1 LGFLKNFYFSF
12 PIQLLVMHIK
22 KHQTLLA
29 VWILLFLGA
38 AGQFGQ
44 LYGIRY
50 LFWDPEYMGS
60 VNYLG
65 FAIVG
70 AAFGGFI
77 MTWNIT
83 TYILESS
90 HFQFLASFERPFA
103 IYCLNNSLLPL
114 SFVLTYLYFAVDFQ
128 NESDKLLAKDIL
140 MLIGG
145 FLAGLLLIIFTSA
158 IYFQTTNKNIFNL
171 FNLRIKELKKI
182 RRRVT
187 LREDNR
193 WDDVRSRDDEFR
205 VDFYLTMSLGMR
217 HIRSVKH
224 YDEKML
230 RDVFRQNH
238 MNAFIIE
245 AITILVVFGLG
256 FLIDYQFF
264 RIPAVASGVL
274 FLAILISLAGVI
286 DFWFKSWKSLA
297 FVMGIFLL
305 NLIVLKFDL
314 VTYSNKAYGL
324 NYTVEPA
331 EYSYASLDA
340 LASPENVYNDRKN
353 TLDILNNWK
362 AKTGLAKPK
371 MVLLNFSGGG
381 LGAATF
387 ALSMMQHLDSA
398 LTGKLMLNTAMMTG
412 ASGGMIGATYW
423 RELYLRQLNGQINS
437 MYDTMYVHNVSKDLL
452 NITMA
457 TLVSNDIIYPLQTFK
472 IAAQTYRKDRGY
484 AFEKQLNENTDGAF
498 TKPISAYRAD
508 EKSGLI
514 PIMIYAPT
522 IINDHRRLYIS
533 AQPVSYLSR
542 PTGKDYRPRL
552 TDVDGVDF
560 QRMFGSQGADSLL
573 VSSAVRMNATYPY
586 ILPYVTLPTKPVIKV
601 MDAGLRDNFG
611 LSVSAKFAY
620 AFKDWINANTSGVV
634 FVQIRQY
641 KREREIEGY
650 ERETFITSLL
660 SPISNIYANLT
671 SVQDYEQTYL
681 LNAVSEALGGNIELV
696 TLEYNPQKKEE
707 EASLSFHLTDKEK
720 YDIIHTKN
728 DPKIQEG
735 IKRLQELLK

>member
-1 LGFLKNFYFSF
+1 MGFLKNFYFSF
-12 PIQLLVMHIK
+12 PIQLIVMHIK
-22 KHQTLLA
+22 KHQVLLL
-29 VWILLFLGA
+29 VWIMLFLGA

-50 LFWDPEYMGS
+50 LFWDPEYLGS

-103 IYCLNNSLLPL
+103 IYCLNNSIIPL

-128 NESDKLLAKDIL
+128 NATDKLLAKDIL

-145 FLAGLLLIIFTSA
+145 FLAGLLLVIFTSA

-193 WDDVRSRDDEFR
+193 WDDMRAREDEFR

-238 MNAFIIE
+238 TNAFIIE
-245 AITILVVFGLG
+245 IVTILIVFGLG
-256 FLIDYQFF
+256 FLIDYEFF

-274 FLAILISLAGVI
+274 FLAILISFAGVI

-297 FVMGIFLL
+297 FIFGIFLL

-314 VTYSNKAYGL
+314 VTYSNEAYGL
-324 NYTVEPA
+324 NYKVEPA

-340 LASPENVYNDRKN
+340 LSSPENVYNDRKN

-362 AKTGLAKPK
+362 IKTGLAKPK
-371 MVLLNFSGGG
+371 MVVLNFSGGG

-387 ALSMMQHLDSA
+387 AMVMMQHLDSA
-398 LTGKLMLNTAMMTG
+398 LTGKLMLNTSMMTG

-423 RELYLRQLNGQINS
+423 RDLYHQQMNGKITS
-437 MYDTMYVHNVSKDLL
+437 MYDSIYVHNVSKDLL

-457 TLVSNDIIYPLQTFK
+457 TLVSNDIVYPLQKFK
-472 IAAQTYRKDRGY
+472 TAGQTYRKDRGY
-484 AFEKQLNENTDGAF
+484 AFEKQLNENTDNAF
-498 TKPISAYRAD
+498 NKPLSYYAED
-508 EKSGLI
+508 EKRAQIPMLI
-514 PIMIYAPT
+514 MAPT
-522 IINDHRRLYIS
+522 IINDHRRLYIC

-560 QRMFGSQGADSLL
+560 QRLFANQGADSLRI
-573 VSSAVRMNATYPY
+573 SSAVRMNATYPY

-601 MDAGLRDNFG
+601 MDAGMRDNFG
-611 LSVSAKFAY
+611 LSVSAKFVY

-660 SPISNIYANLT
+660 SPISNIYSNLT

-681 LNAVSEALGGNIELV
+681 LNAVSEALGGKVELV

-720 YDIIHTKN
+720 YDIINTVY
-728 DPKIQEG
+728 DPKIQAG
-735 IKRLQELLK
+735 IKRLKELLK

>member
-1 LGFLKNFYFSF
+1 MGFLKNFYFSF
-12 PIQLLVMHIK
+12 PIQLLMMHIK
-22 KHQTLLA
+22 KHQALLLA
-29 VWILLFLGA
+29 WIILFLGA

-50 LFWDPEYMGS
+50 LFWDPEYLGS
-60 VNYLG
+60 VNYIG

-103 IYCLNNSLLPL
+103 IYCLNNSIIPL

-128 NESDKLLAKDIL
+128 NATDKLLAKDIL

-193 WDDVRSRDDEFR
+193 WDDMRAREDEFR

-238 MNAFIIE
+238 TNAFIIE
-245 AITILVVFGLG
+245 MVTILIVFGLG
-256 FLIDYQFF
+256 FLIDYEFF

-297 FVMGIFLL
+297 FILGIFLL
-305 NLIVLKFDL
+305 NIIVLKFDL

-324 NYTVEPA
+324 NYNTEPA

-353 TLDILNNWK
+353 TIDILNNWK
-362 AKTGLAKPK
+362 VKTGLPKPK
-371 MVLLNFSGGG
+371 MVVLNFSGGG

-387 ALSMMQHLDSA
+387 AMVMMQHLDSA
-398 LTGKLMLNTAMMTG
+398 LTGKLMLNTSMMTG
-412 ASGGMIGATYW
+412 ASGGMIGAAYW
-423 RELYLRQLNGQINS
+423 RDLYHQQMNS
-437 MYDTMYVHNVSKDLL
+437 KIVNMYDSIYVHNVSRDLL

-457 TLVSNDIIYPLQTFK
+457 TLVSNDIVYPLQKFET
-472 IAAQTYRKDRGY
+472 AGQTYRKDRGY
-484 AFEKQLNENTDGAF
+484 AFEKQLNENTDNTF
-498 TKPISAYRAD
+498 SKPISYYAID
-508 EKSGLI
+508 EKRAQIPMLI
-514 PIMIYAPT
+514 LAPT
-522 IINDHRRLYIS
+522 IINDHRRLYIC

-560 QRMFGSQGADSLL
+560 QRLLANQGADSLL
-573 VSSAVRMNATYPY
+573 LSSAVRMNATYPY

-601 MDAGLRDNFG
+601 MDAGMRDNFG
-611 LSVSAKFAY
+611 LSTSAKFLY

-634 FVQIRQY
+634 LVQVRQY

-650 ERETFITSLL
+650 EQETFISSIFSPL
-660 SPISNIYANLT
+660 SGIYSNLT

-681 LNAVSEALGGNIELV
+681 LNAVSEALGGKVELV

-720 YDIIHTKN
+720 YDIINTVH
-728 DPKIQEG
+728 DPKIQAG

>member
-1 LGFLKNFYFSF
+1 MGFLKNFYYSF
-12 PIQLLVMHIK
+12 PIQLLMMHIK
-22 KHQTLLA
+22 KHQALLL
-29 VWILLFLGA
+29 VWIILFLGA

-50 LFWDPEYMGS
+50 LFWDPEYLGS

-103 IYCLNNSLLPL
+103 IYCLNNSIIPL
-114 SFVLTYLYFAVDFQ
+114 SFVLTYLYYAVDFQ
-128 NESDKLLAKDIL
+128 NASDKLLAKDIL

-145 FLAGLLLIIFTSA
+145 FLAGLLIIIFTSA

-193 WDDVRSRDDEFR
+193 WEEMRAKEDEFR
-205 VDFYLTMSLGMR
+205 VDFYLTMSLGLR

-245 AITILVVFGLG
+245 MVTILIVFGLG
-256 FLIDYQFF
+256 FLIDYEFF

-297 FVMGIFLL
+297 FILGIFLL
-305 NLIVLKFDL
+305 NFIVLKFDL

-324 NYTVEPA
+324 DYEMEQA

-340 LASPENVYNDRKN
+340 LSSPENVYNDRKN

-362 AKTGLAKPK
+362 QKTGLAKPK
-371 MVLLNFSGGG
+371 MVVLNFSGGG

-387 ALSMMQHLDSA
+387 AMVMMQHLDSA
-398 LTGKLMLNTAMMTG
+398 LLGKLMLNTSMMTG

-423 RELYLRQLNGQINS
+423 RDLYHQQLNGKIVS
-437 MYDTMYVHNVSKDLL
+437 MYDSIYVHNVSKDLL

-457 TLVSNDIIYPLQTFK
+457 TLVSNDIVYPLQKFET
-472 IAAQTYRKDRGY
+472 AGQTYRKDRGY
-484 AFEKQLNENTDGAF
+484 AFEKQLNENTDNAF
-498 TKPISAYRAD
+498 NKPLGYYAED
-508 EKSGLI
+508 EKRAQIPMLI
-514 PIMIYAPT
+514 FAPT
-522 IINDHRRLYIS
+522 IINDHRRLYIC
-533 AQPVSYLSR
+533 AQPVSYLCR
-542 PTGKDYRPRL
+542 PTGKDYRPRI

-560 QRMFGSQGADSLL
+560 QRMFGAQGADSLRI
-573 VSSAVRMNATYPY
+573 SSAVRMNATYPY
-586 ILPYVTLPTKPVIKV
+586 ILPYVTLPTQPVVKV
-601 MDAGLRDNFG
+601 MDAGMRDNFG
-611 LSVSAKFAY
+611 LSTSAKFLY

-634 FVQIRQY
+634 LVQIRQY

-660 SPISNIYANLT
+660 SPISNIYSNLT

-681 LNAVSEALGGNIELV
+681 LNAVSEALGGKVELV

-720 YDIIHTKN
+720 NDIINTVN
-728 DPKIQEG
+728 DPKIQDG
-735 IKRLQELLK
+735 VSRLKELLK

>member
-1 LGFLKNFYFSF
+1 MGFLKNFYYSF
-12 PIQLLVMHIK
+12 PIQLLMMHIK

-70 AAFGGFI
+70 AAIGGFI

-103 IYCLNNSLLPL
+103 IYCLNNSIIPL

-128 NESDKLLAKDIL
+128 NASDKLLAKDIL

-145 FLAGLLLIIFTSA
+145 FLAGLLVIIFTSA

-193 WDDVRSRDDEFR
+193 WDDMRAREDEFR

-256 FLIDYQFF
+256 FLIDYEFF

-297 FVMGIFLL
+297 FIMGIFIL

-314 VTYSNKAYGL
+314 VTYSNRAYGL
-324 NYTVEPA
+324 NYTTEPA
-331 EYSYASLDA
+331 EYSYANLDA
-340 LASPENVYNDRKN
+340 LSSPENVYNDRKN
-353 TLDILNNWK
+353 TIEILNNWK
-362 AKTGLAKPK
+362 RKTGLAKPK
-371 MVLLNFSGGG
+371 MVILNFSGGG

-387 ALSMMQHLDSA
+387 AVVMMQHMDSA
-398 LTGKLMLNTAMMTG
+398 LNGKLMLNTAMMTG
-412 ASGGMIGATYW
+412 ASGGMIGAAYW
-423 RELYLRQLNGQINS
+423 RELYLRQLHGQISS
-437 MYDTMYVHNVSKDLL
+437 MYDSTYVHNVSKDLL

-472 IAAQTYRKDRGY
+472 VGSQTYRKDRGY
-484 AFEKQLNENTDGAF
+484 AFEKQLNENTDSAFSKTLGA
-498 TKPISAYRAD
+498 YVDD
-508 EKSGLI
+508 EKNATI
-514 PIMIYAPT
+514 PMMIFAPT
-522 IINDHRRLYIS
+522 IINDHRRLYIC
-533 AQPVSYLSR
+533 AQPVSYLTR

-560 QRMFGSQGADSLL
+560 QRMFGKQGGDSLRL
-573 VSSAVRMNATYPY
+573 SSAVRMNATYPY

-611 LSVSAKFAY
+611 LSTSAKFAY
-620 AFKDWINANTSGVV
+620 AFKDWINANTAGVV
-634 FVQIRQY
+634 FVQVRQY

-681 LNAVSEALGGNIELV
+681 LNAVSEALGGKVELI

-720 YDIIHTKN
+720 YDIIRTKN
-728 DPKIQEG
+728 DPKIKEG
-735 IKRLQELLK
+735 IKKLQELLK

>member
-1 LGFLKNFYFSF
+1 MGFLKNFYYSF
-12 PIQLLVMHIK
+12 PIQLLVMHVK
-22 KHQTLLA
+22 KHQVLLL
-29 VWILLFLGA
+29 VWIMLFLGA

-50 LFWDPEYMGS
+50 LFWDPEYLGS
-60 VNYLG
+60 VNYIG

-103 IYCLNNSLLPL
+103 IYCLNNSIIPL

-128 NESDKLLAKDIL
+128 NASDKLLAKDIL

-145 FLAGLLLIIFTSA
+145 FLAGLLIIIFTSA

-193 WDDVRSRDDEFR
+193 WDDMRSREDEFR
-205 VDFYLTMSLGMR
+205 VDFYLTMSLGLR

-245 AITILVVFGLG
+245 MVTILIVFGLG

-297 FVMGIFLL
+297 FILGIFLL
-305 NLIVLKFDL
+305 NFIVLKFDL

-324 NYTVEPA
+324 DYDKEQA

-340 LASPENVYNDRKN
+340 LSSPENVYNDRKN

-362 AKTGLAKPK
+362 QKTGLAKPK
-371 MVLLNFSGGG
+371 MVVLNFSGGG

-387 ALSMMQHLDSA
+387 AMVMMQHLDSA
-398 LTGKLMLNTAMMTG
+398 LVGKLMLNTSMMTG

-423 RELYLRQLNGQINS
+423 RDLYHQQLNGKIVN
-437 MYDTMYVHNVSKDLL
+437 MYDSIYVHNVSKDLL

-457 TLVSNDIIYPLQTFK
+457 TLVSNDIVYPLQKFET
-472 IAAQTYRKDRGY
+472 AGQTYRKDRGY
-484 AFEKQLNENTDGAF
+484 AFEKQLNENTDNAF
-498 TKPISAYRAD
+498 NKPLSYYAED
-508 EKSGLI
+508 EKRAQIPMLI
-514 PIMIYAPT
+514 FAPT
-522 IINDHRRLYIS
+522 IINDHRRLYICS
-533 AQPVSYLSR
+533 QPVSYLSR
-542 PTGKDYRPRL
+542 PTGKDYRPRI

-560 QRMFGSQGADSLL
+560 QRMFGQQGADSLRI
-573 VSSAVRMNATYPY
+573 SSAVRMNATYPY
-586 ILPYVTLPTKPVIKV
+586 ILPYVTLPTEPVIKV
-601 MDAGLRDNFG
+601 MDAGMRDNFG
-611 LSVSAKFAY
+611 LSTSAKFLY
-620 AFKDWINANTSGVV
+620 AFRDWINANTSGVV
-634 FVQIRQY
+634 LVQIRQY
-641 KREREIEGY
+641 KRERDIEGY
-650 ERETFITSLL
+650 ERETFLTSLL
-660 SPISNIYANLT
+660 SPISNIYSNLT

-681 LNAVSEALGGNIELV
+681 LNAVSEALGGKVELV

-720 YDIIHTKN
+720 NDIINTVH

-735 IKRLQELLK
+735 ISRLKELLK

>member
-1 LGFLKNFYFSF
+1 MGFLKNFYYSF
-12 PIQLLVMHIK
+12 PIQLLMMHVK
-22 KHQTLLA
+22 KHQALLL
-29 VWILLFLGA
+29 VWIMLFLGA

-50 LFWDPEYMGS
+50 LFWDPEYLGS
-60 VNYLG
+60 VNYIG

-103 IYCLNNSLLPL
+103 IYCLNNSIIPL

-128 NESDKLLAKDIL
+128 NASDKLLAKDIL

-145 FLAGLLLIIFTSA
+145 FLVGLLLVIFAAA

-193 WDDVRSRDDEFR
+193 WDDMRSREDEFR
-205 VDFYLTMSLGMR
+205 VDFYLTMSLGLR

-245 AITILVVFGLG
+245 MVTILIVFGLG

-297 FVMGIFLL
+297 FILGIFLL
-305 NLIVLKFDL
+305 NFIVLKFDL

-324 NYTVEPA
+324 NYEIPPA

-340 LASPENVYNDRKN
+340 LSSPENVYNDRKN

-362 AKTGLAKPK
+362 VKTGLEKPK
-371 MVLLNFSGGG
+371 MVVLNFSGGG

-387 ALSMMQHLDSA
+387 AMVMMQHLDSA
-398 LTGKLMLNTAMMTG
+398 LMGKLMLNTSMMTG

-423 RELYLRQLNGQINS
+423 RDLYHQQLNGKIVN
-437 MYDTMYVHNVSKDLL
+437 MYDSTYVHNVSKDLL

-457 TLVSNDIIYPLQTFK
+457 TLVSNDIVYPLQQFET
-472 IAAQTYRKDRGY
+472 AGQTYRKDRGY
-484 AFEKQLNENTDGAF
+484 AFEKQLNENTNNAF
-498 TKPISAYRAD
+498 DKPLSYYADD
-508 EKSGLI
+508 EKRAQIPMLI
-514 PIMIYAPT
+514 FAPT
-522 IINDHRRLYIS
+522 IINDHRRLYIC

-560 QRMFGSQGADSLL
+560 QRMFGKQGADSLRI
-573 VSSAVRMNATYPY
+573 SSAVRMNATYPY
-586 ILPYVTLPTKPVIKV
+586 ILPYVTLPSKPVIKV
-601 MDAGLRDNFG
+601 MDAGMRDNFG
-611 LSVSAKFAY
+611 LSTSAKFLY
-620 AFKDWINANTSGVV
+620 AFRDWLNANTSGVV
-634 FVQIRQY
+634 LVQIRQY

-660 SPISNIYANLT
+660 SPLSNIYSNLT

-681 LNAVSEALGGNIELV
+681 LNAVSEALGGKVELV

-720 YDIIHTKN
+720 NDIINTVY
-728 DPKIQEG
+728 DPKIQDG
-735 IKRLQELLK
+735 VNRLKELLR

>member
-1 LGFLKNFYFSF
+1 
-12 PIQLLVMHIK
+12 
-22 KHQTLLA
+22 
-29 VWILLFLGA
+29 
-38 AGQFGQ
+38 
-44 LYGIRY
+44 
-50 LFWDPEYMGS
+50 
-60 VNYLG
+60 
-65 FAIVG
+65 
-70 AAFGGFI
+70 
-77 MTWNIT
+77 
-83 TYILESS
+83 
-90 HFQFLASFERPFA
+90 
-103 IYCLNNSLLPL
+103 
-114 SFVLTYLYFAVDFQ
+114 
-128 NESDKLLAKDIL
+128 
-140 MLIGG
+140 
-145 FLAGLLLIIFTSA
+145 
-158 IYFQTTNKNIFNL
+158 
-171 FNLRIKELKKI
+171 
-182 RRRVT
+182 
-187 LREDNR
+187 
-193 WDDVRSRDDEFR
+193 
-205 VDFYLTMSLGMR
+205 
-217 HIRSVKH
+217 
-224 YDEKML
+224 ML

-245 AITILVVFGLG
+245 AITILIVFGLG
-256 FLIDYQFF
+256 YLIDYEFF

-274 FLAILISLAGVI
+274 LLAILISLAGVI

-387 ALSMMQHLDSA
+387 AIVMMQHLDSA
-398 LTGKLMLNTAMMTG
+398 LNGKLMLNTSMMTG

-423 RELYLRQLNGQINS
+423 RELYLRQLNGQITS

-457 TLVSNDIIYPLQTFK
+457 TLVSNDIVYPLQKFK
-472 IAAQTYRKDRGY
+472 IGDQTYRKDRGY
-484 AFEKQLNENTDGAF
+484 AFEKQLNENTEDAF
-498 TKPISAYRAD
+498 TKPISAYTVD
-508 EKSGLI
+508 EKSALI

-542 PTGKDYRPRL
+542 PTGKDYRPRM

-560 QRMFGSQGADSLL
+560 QRLFASQGADSLL

-620 AFKDWINANTSGVV
+620 AFKEWINANTSGVV

-660 SPISNIYANLT
+660 SPISNIYSNLT

-681 LNAVSEALGGNIELV
+681 LNAVSEALGGNVELV

-728 DPKIQEG
+728 DPKIQES
-735 IKRLQELLK
+735 IKRLKELLK